1 MELSFHVRVSATVL
15 LLNFN
20 PVFSKISLS
29 GLVFEG
35 VVALVGAAL
44 CQLFVQ
50 KPTRSQALTIAD
62 ADSVVGVGLKSCLG
76 RSTS

>member
-29 GLVFEG
+29 GLFFDG
-35 VVALVGAAL
+35 VAALVGAAL
-44 CQLFVQ
+44 YLFESN
-50 KPTRSQALTIAD
+50 PTLAQALPMAE
-62 ADSVVGVGLKSCLG
+62 ADSAVGGGLKSCLG